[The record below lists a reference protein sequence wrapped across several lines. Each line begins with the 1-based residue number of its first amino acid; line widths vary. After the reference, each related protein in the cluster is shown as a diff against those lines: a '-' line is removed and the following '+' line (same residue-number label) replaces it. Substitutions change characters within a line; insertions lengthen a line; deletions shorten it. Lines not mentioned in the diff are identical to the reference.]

1 MESPFRHAGPVSGRQ
16 FCGREAVLE
25 ALAGSALSGVP
36 VAVAGHRGT
45 GVSSLAG
52 AVAARLEG
60 HGPVARTDL
69 AGAPGPRRAARRIA
83 AALRRAG
90 VEPLQGLEDGDPGGR
105 GPARVDAASGAGPAF
120 LVVDGAHRLVGEDG
134 RELVAALASAADGGR
149 LIPLCFTSRPSA
161 APGLPGGGQV
171 GDPEAAGAGKG
182 VPSGT
187 TARTGSIPLAA
198 WLPFALE
205 AFLETDRWIA
215 NEQVEAAV
223 GLTGGHPR
231 HTQHLLHL
239 IWIGCGAGGRV
250 RSGAVDRAFGRLLAR
265 EGHAVRTLLGSLTPN
280 QRRVLTGLAAD
291 GPGTEVYSGAFLRRW
306 ELASPSSVQRALR
319 ALEGRDLLE
328 EGEEGPVPVDP
339 VVGAWLRRAS

>member
-1 MESPFRHAGPVSGRQ
+1 M
-16 FCGREAVLE
+16 
-25 ALAGSALSGVP
+25 
-36 VAVAGHRGT
+36 GHRGT
-45 GVSSLAG
+45 GVSSLAD
-52 AVAARLEG
+52 AVTARLEG

-69 AGAPGPRRAARRIA
+69 EGVPGPRGAARRIA

-90 VEPLQGLEDGDPGGR
+90 VEPPQGLEDGDAGDAGGGGR
-105 GPARVDAASGAGPAF
+105 TGSDAGPGAEAAF
-120 LVVDGAHRLVGEDG
+120 LVVDGAHRLAGEDG
-134 RELVAALASAADGGR
+134 RGLVAALASAAEGGR
-149 LIPLCFTSRPSA
+149 PIPLCFTSRPSA
-161 APGLPGGGQV
+161 APGLPGGGEE
-171 GDPEAAGAGKG
+171 GDPEAASAGTA
-182 VPSGT
+182 VPFGT

-223 GLTGGHPR
+223 DLTDGHPR

-239 IWIGCGAGGRV
+239 IWIGCGDGGRV

-291 GPGTEVYSGAFLRRW
+291 GPGAEVYSGAFLRRW

-319 ALEGRDLLE
+319 ALKGRDLVE
-328 EGEEGPVPVDP
+328 DGEGGPVPVDP
-339 VVGAWLRRAS
+339 VVGAWLRRTT